1 MCPACDV
8 VIDIRGPIPPDMT
21 GQLPCSGCGHIL
33 VHPLGAPVVQ
43 CTACATRTA
52 APPPASYTCHCGLYL
67 AYPPTLST
75 LICVVCNTIRLR
87 PAPDTGHLAP
97 LPPCGIS
104 VTIAAQRYASQAA
117 AHHHHMQQQQ
127 LFQMQRF
134 QQPHA
139 IAATADPAHIPDSLP
154 QQPHLRYPDDSA
166 SSIPIVIMSGPPP
179 PHIPRRQRN
188 SSPPR
193 HSASQFPPSSPP
205 PPPVTASAASID
217 APTVALSPQSESSL
231 DPSKAYSIPQ
241 VHIEPQAQS
250 TPESHQ
256 PTQAGLTTGAMST
269 QPPIQQALI
278 QSPTRSTARHQH
290 ASRHHRWAPKPQKS
304 SVAAHDDKRGP
315 REEESGSHSNQ
326 SEGRVSTG
334 NGENAGDDV
343 LSANP
348 GTS

>member
-1 MCPACDV
+1 MCPACSV

-75 LICVVCNTIRLR
+75 LICVVCNTIRPR

-117 AHHHHMQQQQ
+117 AHHHQMQQQQ
-127 LFQMQRF
+127 LFQVQRF
-134 QQPHA
+134 QQSHA
-139 IAATADPAHIPDSLP
+139 IPAAAGSAHIPESLP
-154 QQPHLRYPDDSA
+154 QQPHLRYRDNSA
-166 SSIPIVIMSGPPP
+166 SSIPIDIMTGPPRL
-179 PHIPRRQRN
+179 HIPRRQRN
-188 SSPPR
+188 SPPRR
-193 HSASQFPPSSPP
+193 HSASQFLPSSPP
-205 PPPVTASAASID
+205 PLPVTASAASVD
-217 APTVALSPQSESSL
+217 APTMALAPLSGSSL
-231 DPSKAYSIPQ
+231 DPSKAYSMPQ

-250 TPESHQ
+250 RPESHQ
-256 PTQAGLTTGAMST
+256 PPQPELTAGAVST
-269 QPPIQQALI
+269 QPQIQQVLI
-278 QSPTRSTARHQH
+278 QSPARSIPRHQQ
-290 ASRHHRWAPKPQKS
+290 ASRHHRWAPKPQQSKV
-304 SVAAHDDKRGP
+304 VAQDDECGA
-315 REEESGSHSNQ
+315 REEESGSHTSQ
-326 SEGRVSTG
+326 SEGRVTAG

-343 LSANP
+343 VSANP